1 MIKNNIE
8 KTNERLLKFANA
20 EKGALIQIKSI
31 EEFSQKGRRL
41 DSFGLPEKMKEYL
54 DYRIGRFMDYW
65 ENRKDIDDDMVPATS
80 PWYGIAEH
88 TAFIGGE
95 AEFGDETS
103 WHHPF
108 IIDWEDRKKAEIDE
122 NNTWL
127 RLVLDGLEYIREK
140 ADGRFAVKMR
150 GGEGAMDIANIARG
164 NEMFYDFYEHPEE
177 LHELLDFCAEAAR
190 FTLAKQ
196 MEIAGKYMDGVIT
209 GFDIWLPGNSTGHLS
224 EDASV
229 MISPEQFREF
239 ALPHTNKITA
249 GFDHVFMHTH
259 SVGSH
264 NIPEIAKIDNVD
276 HIEISNDPNTKRSIE
291 LYRELEDDLKGKVIT
306 ISAGIDEIRDN
317 MDFLAEKKTIIWVDA
332 KTPAEAREAVAV
344 AREIGIS

>member
-8 KTNERLLKFANA
+8 KTNERLKKFT
-20 EKGALIQIKSI
+20 ESGTGLLIQIKSI
-31 EEFSQKGRRL
+31 KELSPKSRRL
-41 DSFGLPEKMKEYL
+41 DSFGLPDNMEEYL
-54 DYRIGRFMDYW
+54 DYRIENFISYW
-65 ENRKDIDDDMVPATS
+65 EGRKHIDDDMIPALS

-95 AEFGDETS
+95 AEFGELTS

-108 IIDWEDRKKAEIDE
+108 INDWSDRSKAKLDD

-127 RLVLDGLEYIREK
+127 RLVLDGLTYISEK
-140 ADGRFAVKMR
+140 ADGRFAVKLR

-164 NEMFYDFYEHPEE
+164 NDIFYDFFEHPEE
-177 LHELLDFCAEAAR
+177 IHEFLDFCAKAAR
-190 FTLAKQ
+190 YTLTKQ
-196 MEIAGKYMDGVIT
+196 MEIAGQYIGGVIT

-229 MISPEQFREF
+229 MISPDQFREF
-239 ALPHTNKITA
+239 GLVHTNKITA

-259 SVGSH
+259 TAGKQ

-276 HIEISNDPNTKRSIE
+276 YIEMSNDPNAPRSME
-291 LYRELEDDLKGKVIT
+291 VYKELEPQLTDKTIVI
-306 ISAGIDEIRDN
+306 SVGIDEIKNN
-317 MDFLAEKKTIIWVDA
+317 MEFLAGKKTILWYDAETVD
-332 KTPAEAREAVAV
+332 EAIEAVALTRSIV
-344 AREIGIS
+344 

>member
-8 KTNERLLKFANA
+8 KTNERLLEFASA
-20 EKGALIQIKSI
+20 DKGLLIQIKSI
-31 EEFSQKGRRL
+31 KEITPAGRRL
-41 DSFGLPEKMKEYL
+41 DSFGLPDNMKEYL
-54 DYRIGRFMDYW
+54 DYRISNFLSYW
-65 ENRKDIDDDMVPATS
+65 EQRPDIDDDIIPALS

-95 AEFGDETS
+95 AEFGELTS

-108 IIDWEDRKKAEIDE
+108 IHDWAADRAKATIDE
-122 NNTWL
+122 GNTWL
-127 RLVLDGLEYIREK
+127 RLVLDGLEYISQK
-140 ADGRFAVKMR
+140 AEGRFAVKLR

-164 NEMFYDFYEHPEE
+164 NEMFYDFFEYPDEI
-177 LHELLDFCAEAAR
+177 HEFLDFCAKAAR
-190 FTLAKQ
+190 YSLTGQA
-196 MEIAGKYMDGVIT
+196 EIAGSYLGGIIT

-239 ALPHTNKITA
+239 GLVHTNKITA

-259 SVGSH
+259 SAGKH

-276 HIEISNDPNTKRSIE
+276 YIEISNDPNAPRSIE
-291 LYRELEDDLKGKVIT
+291 VYKELEAELAGKT
-306 ISAGIDEIRDN
+306 IVVSVGMDEIKDN
-317 MDFLAEKKTIIWVDA
+317 MEFLSKKKTILWYDA
-332 KTPAEAREAVAV
+332 ETRDEAIEAVEL
-344 AREIGIS
+344 ARSIV

>member
-8 KTNERLLKFANA
+8 KTNERLKGFAAA
-20 EKGALIQIKSI
+20 EKGLLIQIKSI
-31 EEFSQKGRRL
+31 KELSSKPRRL
-41 DSFGLPEKMKEYL
+41 DSFGLPENMTGYL
-54 DYRIGRFMDYW
+54 DYRIDSFIKYW
-65 ENRKDIDDDMVPATS
+65 EQRKDIDDDMIPALS

-108 IIDWEDRKKAEIDE
+108 IKDWSDRSKARLDD

-127 RLVLDGLEYIREK
+127 RLVLDGLEYISEK
-140 ADGRFAVKMR
+140 AEGRFAVKLR
-150 GGEGAMDIANIARG
+150 GGEGAMDIANVARG
-164 NEMFYDFYEHPEE
+164 NEMFYDFFEYPDE
-177 LHELLDFCAEAAR
+177 LNEFLDFCAGAAR
-190 FTLAKQ
+190 YTLTKQ

-239 ALPHTNKITA
+239 GLVHTNKITA

-259 SVGSH
+259 SAGKH

-276 HIEISNDPNTKRSIE
+276 YLEISNDPNAPRSMDV
-291 LYRELEDDLKGKVIT
+291 YKELEEELEGKT
-306 ISAGIDEIRDN
+306 IIVSVDMEEIQTN
-317 MDFLAEKKTIIWVDA
+317 MDFLADKKTIIWYNAETVD
-332 KTPAEAREAVAV
+332 EANKAVEL
-344 AREIGIS
+344 ARSIF